1 MGKDKKIK
9 IVDDKYT
16 FAYTYWLLNEI
27 SKCINKGYS
36 TKKIHRFALSK
47 IIPKMESL
55 LNEVRNDDSK
65 RY

>member
-27 SKCINKGYS
+27 SECIHKGYS

-55 LNEVRNDDSK
+55 LNEVRDDDSK

>member
-1 MGKDKKIK
+1 MSKDKKIK
-9 IVDDKYT
+9 IVDDKYN
-16 FAYTYWLLNEI
+16 FAYAHWLVREI
-27 SKCINKGYS
+27 SECLHKGCS

-55 LNEVRNDDSK
+55 LNEVCDDDSK